1 MSGSVEVP
9 LRPPH
14 RRLGRIAEA
23 VLEAI
28 PTDRWVTSA
37 EVAARVGVSGHKVA
51 MVIRYRLLYE
61 HVERSPQRKPEWGS
75 WLYRRIAYV
84 GGRENAHGKCPSCG
98 ALSAEARAAL
108 PLDGGVKCQDKG
120 K

>member
-28 PTDRWVTSA
+28 PTDRWVTAA

-51 MVIRYRLLYE
+51 MVIRYRLLY
-61 HVERSPQRKPEWGS
+61 
-75 WLYRRIAYV
+75 
-84 GGRENAHGKCPSCG
+84 
-98 ALSAEARAAL
+98 ARARARD
-108 PLDGGVKCQDKG
+108 PGRGRCRSVSI
-120 K
+120 